1 MGYESISPRVITV
14 DPVDDNEMED
24 KQGGDEVPTAGP
36 AARTFLERH
45 MPAGNTL
52 GSAGRDTGEGNDDD
66 DDNEASDQGETDGE
80 LEIEGPGVDGVPVV
94 AVGAAAGFLMSSTY
108 NARALSGIGPH
119 IQRIFAQRAW
129 GCCGSTVCIWRAH
142 RCRLLGGVLGRL
154 SVGRVGRASPPDLFL
169 GSGVL

>member
-1 MGYESISPRVITV
+1 
-14 DPVDDNEMED
+14 MEIN
-24 KQGGDEVPTAGP
+24 
-36 AARTFLERH
+36 AR
-45 MPAGNTL
+45 L
-52 GSAGRDTGEGNDDD
+52 GSAAGCFGTSSASQTCQMSVLFGLVIQTNGFWPKELQPKWKHLLLVASNMVEKQSWGN
-66 DDNEASDQGETDGE
+66 
-80 LEIEGPGVDGVPVV
+80 I